1 MGDVLSCG
9 DIGYSK
15 AMLFAFESTLPAWMT
30 FTAGEVPIVLVAPH
44 GGRRLADA
52 PITDSIKVNDLH
64 TAELT
69 QDLAVQT
76 HSYALINHSHDRNEL
91 DLNRVSQV
99 RQEAPWF
106 LRALVELLSAL
117 TAQHDSVRVFF
128 IHGWNVVQPVCD
140 IGIGL
145 RQRAGKLL
153 QAGKG
158 EPTLDVSFFSDVL
171 LPFCEAAQEQNIDV
185 AIGRRYAAA
194 AQNNFMQVFSARFL
208 HDDSPQI
215 RTLAELTVRGKI
227 NAAQLELGVGLRWP
241 GQERDRFVHVFCHT
255 LGNSLQNGAAPDRE
269 RGRDFSGVSFLDASS
284 QVDETA
290 DETPYDSLLPWT
302 WERAPT
308 RLALHFHD
316 PRSGLGVMGGVE
328 FDPGAPVHAG
338 RLLLSLG
345 GAEMVLFTGEDA
357 SGLDRGHVQVG
368 QCVWR
373 RQPSGLSINYRG
385 TILRFAH
392 PQAFIRLEDGLAAS
406 WIEPAEVDL
415 HLVFPPLNASRPA
428 LIQLCQLQGS
438 VAFPD
443 RKYTVNAWGFVD
455 VLRPDETDRL
465 LPRRLLSL
473 PFGPDLGIFLAR
485 SETPEGP
492 RSSGI
497 VYQNGSPH
505 PLDPVDWKLEYVFAH
520 DRPTQFSVAFS
531 SSAPLSLACQGE
543 TLTAIPIVRHTHKG
557 PALAVT
563 FGLSRTVWQGREAYG
578 IYEFSEYLKDASARA
593 GSSGP

>member
-1 MGDVLSCG
+1 MP
-9 DIGYSK
+9 
-15 AMLFAFESTLPAWMT
+15 FAFESTLPAWMT

-44 GGRRLADA
+44 GGRRPVDA
-52 PITDSIKVNDLH
+52 PITDSIKVNDLY

-69 QDLAVQT
+69 QDLAAQT
-76 HSYALINHSHDRNEL
+76 RSYALINHSHDRNEL

-106 LRALVELLSAL
+106 LRTLVELLSAL
-117 TAQHDSVRVFF
+117 TVQHDSVRVFF

-145 RQRAGKLL
+145 RQRAGKLM

-158 EPTLDVSFFSDVL
+158 EPTLDVSFFSDVV
-171 LPFCEAAQEQNIDV
+171 LPFCDAAQEQNIDV

-208 HDDSPQI
+208 QDDSAQI
-215 RTLAELTVRGKI
+215 RTLAELTVQGKI

-255 LGNSLQNGAAPDRE
+255 LGNSLQSAAAPDRD
-269 RGRDFSGVSFLDASS
+269 RSRDFSGFSFLEGSS
-284 QVDETA
+284 QVDETE

-302 WERAPT
+302 WEREPT

-328 FDPGAPVHAG
+328 FDPGASVHAG

-345 GAEMVLFTGEDA
+345 GTEMVLFTGEDT

-373 RQPSGLSINYRG
+373 RQPGGLSINYRG
-385 TILRFAH
+385 TLMRFAH

-415 HLVFPPLNASRPA
+415 QLVFPALNASRPA
-428 LIQLCQLQGS
+428 LIQLCRLQGS

-443 RKYTVNAWGFVD
+443 HKYTVSAWGFVD

-492 RSSGI
+492 RSAGI
-497 VYQNGSPH
+497 VYQHGRPQ
-505 PLDPVDWKLEYVFAH
+505 PLDPADWQLEYAFAH
-520 DRPTQFSVAFS
+520 GRPTQFSVSFS
-531 SSAPLSLACQGE
+531 SSAPLSLECQGE
-543 TLTAIPIVRHTHKG
+543 TLTAIPIVRHTHTG

-578 IYEFSEYLKDASARA
+578 IYEFSEYLKDASARGGQGA
-593 GSSGP
+593 DD

>member
-1 MGDVLSCG
+1 MGDVLSSAQ
-9 DIGYSK
+9 IGYSSI
-15 AMLFAFESTLPAWMT
+15 MPFSFEPSLPAWMT
-30 FTAGEVPIVLVAPH
+30 FTAGEVPIILVAPH
-44 GGRRLADA
+44 GGRRPADA
-52 PITDSIKVNDLH
+52 PITDSIKVNDLY

-69 QDLAVQT
+69 HDLAEHT
-76 HSYALINHSHDRNEL
+76 RSYALINRSHDRNEL

-99 RQEAPWF
+99 KREAPWF
-106 LRALVELLSAL
+106 LRALVELLSVL

-140 IGIGL
+140 VGIGL
-145 RQRAGKLL
+145 RQRVGKLIR
-153 QAGKG
+153 AGKG
-158 EPTLDVSFFSDVL
+158 EPTLGVSFFSDVV
-171 LPFCEAAQEQNIDV
+171 LPFCEAAQEQQIDV

-194 AQNNFMQVFSARFL
+194 AKNNFMQVFSARFL
-208 HDDSPQI
+208 HDDSTQI
-215 RTLAELTVRGKI
+215 RTLAELTVQGKI

-241 GQERDRFVHVFCHT
+241 GPERERFVRVFCQT
-255 LGNSLQNGAAPDRE
+255 LGNSLHNGAGPDRKGE
-269 RGRDFSGVSFLDASS
+269 RDFSALSFLEAPPAEDA
-284 QVDETA
+284 
-290 DETPYDSLLPWT
+290 TPYDSLLPET
-302 WERAPT
+302 WEREPT

-328 FDPGAPVHAG
+328 FDPQASVHSG

-345 GAEMVLFTGEDA
+345 GTEMVLFTGEDRR
-357 SGLDRGHVQVG
+357 GPDQGHVQIG

-373 RQPSGLSINYRG
+373 RQPRGLSISYRG
-385 TILRFAH
+385 TLMRFAH

-406 WIEPAEVDL
+406 WIEPTEVDL
-415 HLVFPPLNASRPA
+415 QVLFPAVKASRPA

-443 RKYTVNAWGFVD
+443 REYTVDAWGFVD

-473 PFGPDLGIFLAR
+473 PFGSDLGIFLAR

-492 RSSGI
+492 HSSGI
-497 VYQNGSPH
+497 VYQHGNPQ
-505 PLDPVDWKLEYVFAH
+505 PLDPGDWALEYAFEH
-520 DRPTQFSVAFS
+520 GRPTRFSVSFS
-531 SSAPLSLACQGE
+531 SSAPLSLECQGE
-543 TLTAIPIVRHTHKG
+543 TLTAIPIVRHTHDG

-578 IYEFSEYLKDASARA
+578 IYEFSEYLKDASARV
-593 GSSGP
+593 GSSGA

>member
-1 MGDVLSCG
+1 MGDVLSLG
-9 DIGYSK
+9 DIGYSS
-15 AMLFAFESTLPAWMT
+15 AMSFSFESTLPPWMT

-44 GGRRLADA
+44 GGRRPADA
-52 PITDSIKVNDLH
+52 PITDSIKVNDLY

-69 QDLAVQT
+69 QDLAAQT
-76 HSYALINHSHDRNEL
+76 RSYALINHSYDRNEL

-106 LRALVELLSAL
+106 LRALVDLLSAL

-145 RQRAGKLL
+145 RQRAGTLIR
-153 QAGKG
+153 AGKG
-158 EPTLDVSFFSDVL
+158 EPTLDVSFFSDVV
-171 LPFCEAAQEQNIDV
+171 LPFREAAQEQNIDV

-194 AQNNFMQVFSARFL
+194 AKNNFMQVFSARFL
-208 HDDSPQI
+208 QDTSPHI
-215 RTLAELTVRGKI
+215 RALAELTVQGKI

-241 GQERDRFVHVFCHT
+241 GQERDRFVRVFCHT
-255 LGNSLQNGAAPDRE
+255 LGNSLQQAAAPDRD
-269 RGRDFSGVSFLDASS
+269 RGRDFSVFSFLESS
-284 QVDETA
+284 AKE

-302 WERAPT
+302 WEREPT
-308 RLALHFHD
+308 RVALHFHD
-316 PRSGLGVMGGVE
+316 PSSGLGVMGGVE
-328 FDPGAPVHAG
+328 FDPGASVHAG

-345 GAEMVLFTGEDA
+345 GNEMVLFTGEDA
-357 SGLDRGHVQVG
+357 SGPDRGHVQVG
-368 QCVWR
+368 HYRWR
-373 RQPSGLSINYRG
+373 RQPNGLSINYRG
-385 TILRFAH
+385 TLMRFAH

-415 HLVFPPLNASRPA
+415 HLSFPALGAGRPA
-428 LIQLCQLQGS
+428 LIQLCRLQGS

-443 RKYTVNAWGFVD
+443 REYTVSAWGFVD
-455 VLRPDETDRL
+455 ILRLDETDRL

-473 PFGPDLGIFLAR
+473 PFGSDLGIFLAR

-497 VYQNGSPH
+497 VYQHGRPH
-505 PLDPVDWKLEYVFAH
+505 PLDPMDWKLEYAFEH
-520 DRPTQFSVAFS
+520 GRPTHFSVSFS
-531 SSAPLSLACQGE
+531 SSAPLPLECQGE
-543 TLTAIPIVRHTHKG
+543 TLTAIPIVRHTHEG

-563 FGLSRTVWQGREAYG
+563 FGLSRTMWQGREAYG

>member
-1 MGDVLSCG
+1 MPFS
-9 DIGYSK
+9 
-15 AMLFAFESTLPAWMT
+15 FEPTLPAWMT

-44 GGRRLADA
+44 GGRRPADA
-52 PITDSIKVNDLH
+52 PIIDSIKVNDLY

-69 QDLAVQT
+69 HDLAEHT
-76 HSYALINHSHDRNEL
+76 RSYALINRSHDRNEL

-99 RQEAPWF
+99 KHEAPWF

-140 IGIGL
+140 VGIGL

-153 QAGKG
+153 RAGKG
-158 EPTLDVSFFSDVL
+158 EPTLEVSFFSDVMI
-171 LPFCEAAQEQNIDV
+171 PFCEAAQQQNIDV

-208 HDDSPQI
+208 HDDSAQI
-215 RTLAELTVRGKI
+215 RTLAELSVQGKI

-255 LGNSLQNGAAPDRE
+255 LGNSVQNAAAPDRD
-269 RGRDFSGVSFLDASS
+269 RDFSVFSFNPPVRGGA
-284 QVDETA
+284 EA

-316 PRSGLGVMGGVE
+316 PMSGLGVMGGVE
-328 FDPGAPVHAG
+328 FDPGASVHAG

-345 GAEMVLFTGEDA
+345 GTEMVLFTGEDT

-385 TILRFAH
+385 TIMRFAH

-415 HLVFPPLNASRPA
+415 HLVFPALSASRPA

-443 RKYTVNAWGFVD
+443 REYTVSAWGFVD

-473 PFGPDLGIFLAR
+473 PFGSDLGIFLAR

-497 VYQNGSPH
+497 VYQNGRPH
-505 PLDPVDWKLEYVFAH
+505 PLDPVDWQLEYAFTH
-520 DRPTQFSVAFS
+520 GRPTQFSVAFS
-531 SSAPLSLACQGE
+531 SSAPLSLECQGE

-578 IYEFSEYLKDASARA
+578 IYEFSEYLKDASARTGSA
-593 GSSGP
+593 GP